1 MPGTNADVRGLGGFV
16 WSIAE
21 ILRGDFKQSEYGKVI
36 LPFIVLRRLDCL
48 LDASKRDALEA
59 AKGLSDA
66 VDDPTRDMIL
76 FAAAGENIKVYNLS
90 AFTFESLKAQDP
102 GQLHDNLIDYIT
114 KFSGNVRDIFLDK
127 FLFTEQLK
135 RLNEGGILWQVFD
148 RFTQIDLHPERVCNI
163 EMGYL
168 FEDLIRRF
176 SEISN
181 ETAGE
186 HFTPREVIRLI
197 VELLIAHDD
206 TKLTGKGIIRQVYD
220 PACRDRR
227 HAGADRTGAEGVQP
241 LDPRRAV
248 RPGIERRVLRH
259 LQIGHAG
266 DRPRPGADRLRQYA
280 DERCAQ
286 GQIVSLHAVQSAL
299 WRGRKCCCWA
309 ATGICSP

>member
-21 ILRGDFKQSEYGKVI
+21 ILRGDFKQSEYGKII

-48 LDASKRDALEA
+48 LDASKRDVLEA

-76 FAAAGENIKVYNLS
+76 FDAAGENIKVYNLS

-114 KFSGNVRDIFLDK
+114 KFSANVRDIFLDK

-148 RFTQIDLHPERVCNI
+148 RFTQIDLHPERVDNI
-163 EMGYL
+163 DMGYL

-197 VELLIAHDD
+197 VELLIANDD
-206 TKLTGKGIIRQVYD
+206 TKLTGQGHH
-220 PACRDRR
+220 PA
-227 HAGADRTGAEGVQP
+227 G
-241 LDPRRAV
+241 L
-248 RPGIERRVLRH
+248 
-259 LQIGHAG
+259 
-266 DRPRPGADRLRQYA
+266 
-280 DERCAQ
+280 
-286 GQIVSLHAVQSAL
+286 
-299 WRGRKCCCWA
+299 
-309 ATGICSP
+309 